1 MIGKGVLRNIEGNV
15 ESNALPLFRLNGLWG
30 DAENANLLAGHMSLK
45 IYCQWLK
52 KRCIVCLVAIVY

>member
-52 KRCIVCLVAIVY
+52 KKDA